1 MTKEQIGSILKE
13 LRLQTGKTQKEV
25 AEILGRK
32 QPIIG
37 HWETGYAQPDANTL
51 FTLCDIYGTTVDA
64 AFGFKKK
71 DISISKDDL
80 KLIERYHALDSFGR
94 ETVDITLDRETSR
107 MEQLQEK
114 DSRIAELEAKPTT
127 IIGMQA
133 HPSTAKRLISYYY
146 KNASAGTGQII
157 FDNPP
162 SEDIEIPDIP
172 KYRCVS
178 YAIGVNGNSMEPVY
192 HDGDILLVEATREIQ
207 IGQIGIF
214 QLNGECFVKKLGK
227 EELISLNDDYDNIPL
242 NESTTI
248 LGRVIDTVQ
257 R

>member
-1 MTKEQIGSILKE
+1 MNDYLISKLKE
-13 LRLQTGKTQKEV
+13 GRLNKGLKQSDVTNLTGIKNTTLSNYENGITEPDIDTFLQLCELYGLDY
-25 AEILGRK
+25 AAILGEAYGLSVVGSDFDIKPSEIEHVKKYRALDDTGRNHVNN
-32 QPIIG
+32 ILD
-37 HWETGYAQPDANTL
+37 WET
-51 FTLCDIYGTTVDA
+51 
-64 AFGFKKK
+64 
-71 DISISKDDL
+71 
-80 KLIERYHALDSFGR
+80 
-94 ETVDITLDRETSR
+94 DRIR
-107 MEQLQEK
+107 QLQQK
-114 DSRIAELEAKPTT
+114 DPCVANFESY
-127 IIGMQA
+127 
-133 HPSTAKRLISYYY
+133 TAPKRLISYYY

-227 EELISLNDDYDNIPL
+227 EELISLNEDYDNIPL

-257 R
+257 Q